1 MSKKDFD
8 REYIQI
14 ESQYLEMLENLKDME
29 KELADGLVNPDLLE
43 QMKEIIK
50 PLRTN
55 YEMWNYIKFL
65 LNKPTKKKKEEK
77 YKNQNKKLMVKM
89 KTLEETKEENN
100 KVLDELKEYK
110 QWG

>member
-110 QWG
+110 

>member
-110 QWG
+110 Q

>member
-8 REYIQI
+8 KEFIQI
-14 ESQYLEMLENLKDME
+14 ENQYLEMLENLKDKE
-29 KELADGLVNPDLLE
+29 KELTDGLINPDLLE

-89 KTLEETKEENN
+89 KTLEKTKEENN

-110 QWG
+110 Q

>member
-8 REYIQI
+8 KEFIQI
-14 ESQYLEMLENLKDME
+14 ENQYLEMLENLKDME

-110 QWG
+110 Q

>member
-8 REYIQI
+8 KEFIQI
-14 ESQYLEMLENLKDME
+14 ENQYLEMLENLKDME

-89 KTLEETKEENN
+89 KTLEKTKEENN

-110 QWG
+110 Q